1 MADKPKRSKVLA
13 DDDLDAAQG
22 GNLFDPWPVSFKA
35 RDDKNAALFFDE
47 ADAVRTPSPKVVFEP
62 NDEK

>member
-1 MADKPKRSKVLA
+1 MSSDQTQPEAVA
-13 DDDLDAAQG
+13 EDDLDAAQG
-22 GNLFDPWPVSFKA
+22 GNLFNPWPVSFKA